1 MTESCTRRFLWQI
14 AKYSFCKKTEKNL
27 DKSLDLLIVAVVI
40 VTEYA
45 NIFLT
50 FNRPFRITGFASFR

>member
-1 MTESCTRRFLWQI
+1 MWQI